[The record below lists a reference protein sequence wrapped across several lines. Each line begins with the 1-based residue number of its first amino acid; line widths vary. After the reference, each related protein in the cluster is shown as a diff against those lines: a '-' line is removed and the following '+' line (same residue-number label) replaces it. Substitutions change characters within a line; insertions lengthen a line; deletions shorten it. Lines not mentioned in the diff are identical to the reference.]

1 MNFEIFVS
9 KRLASSKSY
18 KNSVSAPIIKIAI
31 AAVVLSMVMI
41 LISVATGTGLQLKIR
56 DKITSF
62 AGHIT
67 ISNFDNNRSEV
78 TLEPISKNYNF
89 YPNFSEVPEVKAIYP
104 IATKAGV
111 IRTNETFEGVIFKG
125 VEKNYHWSYLED
137 YLTEGRLP
145 KFEQEGMSNEV
156 ILSEF
161 IANRLQ
167 VKVGD
172 KIQTYFLKTSEDE
185 MPFVRG
191 FEVVGLF
198 TSGME
203 HFDQSYVIGD
213 LKHVQRM
220 NRWNEDQIG
229 AFELLVSDFD
239 RIDEISGEV
248 YSHIPSDLNATP
260 ITEKFYNIF
269 EWLKLFDTNIYII
282 LLLMIL
288 VATINMVVALLVL
301 ILERTQMIGIMKS
314 YGVNNWSI
322 RKIFLYQATYILANG
337 LFWGNVIGIGLLLI
351 QKYFGIV
358 TLDPAQYYVKEAP
371 VNINFIHIALV
382 NVLFIVLCY
391 AIMIIPSYI
400 ITTISPVKS
409 MKRE

>member
-78 TLEPISKNYNF
+78 TLEPISKSYNF
-89 YPNFSEVPEVKAIYP
+89 YPNFSEVPDVKGIYP

-111 IRTNETFEGVIFKG
+111 IRTNETFEGIIFKG
-125 VEKNYHWSYLED
+125 VEKNYHWSYLQE

-156 ILSEF
+156 VLSEF
-161 IANRLQ
+161 IANRLK
-167 VKVGD
+167 VKVGE
-172 KIQTYFLKTSEDE
+172 KIQTYFMKTSENE

-220 NRWNEDQIG
+220 NRWQEDQIG
-229 AFELLVSDFD
+229 AFELLVSDFE
-239 RIDEISGEV
+239 RIDEISDNV
-248 YSHIPSDLNATP
+248 YSHIPSELNATP

-269 EWLKLFDTNIYII
+269 DWLKLFDTNIYII

-322 RKIFLYQATYILANG
+322 RKIFLYQATYILING

-351 QKYFGIV
+351 QKNFGIV

-371 VNINFIHIALV
+371 VNINFFHIALV

>member
-78 TLEPISKNYNF
+78 TLEPISKSYNF
-89 YPNFSEVPEVKAIYP
+89 YPNFTEVPEIKAIYP

-111 IRTNETFEGVIFKG
+111 IRTDETFEGIIFKG
-125 VEKNYHWSYLED
+125 VEKNYHWSYLKD

-145 KFEQEGMSNEV
+145 NFEEDGMSNEV

-322 RKIFLYQATYILANG
+322 RKIFLYQATYILVNG
-337 LFWGNVIGIGLLLI
+337 LFWGNVLGIGLLLI

-371 VNINFIHIALV
+371 VSINFIHIALV